1 MAFQYHRAPAVP
13 RRISEI
19 EPEKDARVRIL
30 GRIVDKTSSGF
41 IINDGSAKKVV
52 VEQDVMDMFNVD
64 DLVRIFARV
73 LPLEHGFELRA
84 EIIQEM
90 NKLNLAL
97 YQRVLQR

>member
-1 MAFQYHRAPAVP
+1 M
-13 RRISEI
+13 E
-19 EPEKDARVRIL
+19 
-30 GRIVDKTSSGF
+30 
-41 IINDGSAKKVV
+41 VV